1 MEMEDPGAANCVT
14 LGSYEGVTS
23 SDRCVYQS
31 DEENWNE
38 GVVSPTFLEPS

>member
-23 SDRCVYQS
+23 SDIYVHQS
-31 DEENWNE
+31 DEENRDD
-38 GVVSPTFLEPS
+38 GVVSPTFLELS